1 MLQKTH
7 SFAGLLA
14 AEGVVLYLQP
24 SPVSWE
30 SAAALLIGCLAGPL
44 ADIDKQGSTMA
55 KIFFPL
61 SFLLHLGGIRHR
73 TFTHSFLCLIGLG
86 LLFTSLPPLLYWSF
100 LLAYA
105 SHPLIDLL
113 NEQGVELIWPLKLKF
128 RLLPKFMAIGTG
140 SMMETL
146 FRYGLALLTLALPAY
161 YVVHSLPTL
170 PGVLR

>member
-14 AEGVVLYLQP
+14 AEGAVLYMQN
-24 SPVSWE
+24 SPFSWE

-61 SFLLHLGGIRHR
+61 SALLRLIKVRHR
-73 TFTHSFLCLIGLG
+73 TMTHSILFIAALG
-86 LLFTSLPPLLYWSF
+86 MLFSSLPPLLYWSF

-105 SHPLIDLL
+105 SHPLIDLF
-113 NEQGVELIWPLKLKF
+113 NEQGVELCWPVKIKF
-128 RLLPKFMAIGTG
+128 RLLPKFAAIDTG
-140 SMMETL
+140 SVSETL
-146 FRYGLALLTLALPAY
+146 FRYILALFTLLLPAH
-161 YVVHSLPTL
+161 YVWNHLIHAV
-170 PGVLR
+170 